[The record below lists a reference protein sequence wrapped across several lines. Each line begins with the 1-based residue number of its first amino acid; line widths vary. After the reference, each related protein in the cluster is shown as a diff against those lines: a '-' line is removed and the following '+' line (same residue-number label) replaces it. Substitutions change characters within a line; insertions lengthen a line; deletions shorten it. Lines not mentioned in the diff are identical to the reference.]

1 MRSNLF
7 CHLLPRKTLSLFIF
21 TIFHNH
27 FFRKFLST
35 IENFVANNAL
45 SWQKTSEGDSD
56 NEN

>member
-1 MRSNLF
+1 MRSSLI

-21 TIFHNH
+21 ITFHNR

-45 SWQKTSEGDSD
+45 SWQKTSEGDPY